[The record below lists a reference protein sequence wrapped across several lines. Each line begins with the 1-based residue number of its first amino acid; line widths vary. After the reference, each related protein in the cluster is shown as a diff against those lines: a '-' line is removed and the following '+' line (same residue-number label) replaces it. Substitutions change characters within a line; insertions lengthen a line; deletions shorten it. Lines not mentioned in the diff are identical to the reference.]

1 MKDTPQKKKR
11 PRGEEGGEH
20 EQTTKAEEGFGGK
33 VGKRKRALNKRGAGP
48 YPSFCCMSLPS
59 SRLTG
64 TPAHD
69 GVKLI
74 EEEEAG
80 GGL

>member
-1 MKDTPQKKKR
+1 MNRRRKPNKLLRKL
-11 PRGEEGGEH
+11 GGN
-20 EQTTKAEEGFGGK
+20 GG
-33 VGKRKRALNKRGAGP
+33 GTAKRKRAFNKRGAWP
-48 YPSFCCMSLPS
+48 YPSFCRMSLPS

>member
-1 MKDTPQKKKR
+1 M
-11 PRGEEGGEH
+11 
-20 EQTTKAEEGFGGK
+20 
-33 VGKRKRALNKRGAGP
+33 GKRKRGLNKRGAGP
-48 YPSFCCMSLPS
+48 YPSFCRMSLPS